1 MKDQDSDYVGQFTRI
16 SQLLRKVGHKPGE
29 AVELTELIFS
39 MASANVLDRID
50 ASNDRLNS
58 KMDLNNDRLNSKI
71 DLITVRLES
80 KMDVQNSKIDAQN
93 TKYNVVILLLGLLT
107 ATGVLGFLS
116 NIFNWGA

>member
-1 MKDQDSDYVGQFTRI
+1 MKNQDSDQVGQFTRI
-16 SQLLRKVGHKPGE
+16 SQLLRKVGHKPDE

-50 ASNDRLNS
+50 ASNDRLDS

-71 DLITVRLES
+71 DSITVRLE
-80 KMDVQNSKIDAQN
+80 SKIDAQN
-93 TKYNVVILLLGLLT
+93 TKYNVVILLLGVLT